1 MDVYEIV
8 TNRIIE
14 EMEKGIIPWQRPW
27 VGSGQ
32 CINYVTRKP
41 YSVLNEMLLGQ
52 TGEYVTFKQCKKL
65 KGNIKKGAKSKTV
78 VFFEWVVKEE
88 EKNGEKVVDKYP
100 ILKYYN
106 VFHLSDCDGIQSKLD
121 VTEMISN
128 SPIEDAERII
138 NEYEWREKTLKIY
151 RNTTSGQAF
160 YQPSSDKIV
169 VPTINQYPIVEE
181 YYSTLFHEM
190 VHSTGIK
197 KRCDRG
203 LEVHAAFGSENY
215 SKEELVA
222 EIGSAMLVNKV
233 CMNAEKA
240 FKNSVAYIQSW
251 LTALKNDKRLVVSAS
266 AKAKKGVQYIL
277 NEKEEEA

>member
-1 MDVYEIV
+1 MDVYQIV
-8 TNRIIE
+8 TDRIIGE
-14 EMEKGIIPWQRPW
+14 LEKGIIPWHRPW
-27 VGSGQ
+27 VGSGE

-41 YSVLNEMLLGQ
+41 YSVLNEMMLGA
-52 TGEYVTFKQCKKL
+52 TGEYLTFNQCKKL

-100 ILKYYN
+100 VLKYYN
-106 VFHLSDCDGIQSKLD
+106 VFHLSDLEGIQSKLSESD
-121 VTEMISN
+121 FIKNE
-128 SPIEDAERII
+128 PIEEAEKIVTDY
-138 NEYEWREKTLKIY
+138 NEREKTLKIY
-151 RNTTSGQAF
+151 RNTSSNEAYF
-160 YQPSSDKIV
+160 QPSSDTIV
-169 VPTINQYPIVEE
+169 VPSINQYPVVEE

-190 VHSTGIK
+190 VHSTGVK

-222 EIGSAMLVNKV
+222 EIGASILVNKT

-240 FKNSVAYIQSW
+240 FKNNVAYIQNW
-251 LTALKNDKRLVVSAS
+251 LTALKNDRKLVVVAAS
-266 AKAKKGVQYIL
+266 RAKKGVQYIL
-277 NEKEEEA
+277 NEKMDE